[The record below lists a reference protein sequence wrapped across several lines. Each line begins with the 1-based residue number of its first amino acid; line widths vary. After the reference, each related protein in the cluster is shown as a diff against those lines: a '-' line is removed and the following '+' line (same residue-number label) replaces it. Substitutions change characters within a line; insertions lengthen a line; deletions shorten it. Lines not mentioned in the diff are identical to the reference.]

1 MIVKQQQA
9 AFCNPFWHKGFADPF
24 VLKVRGRYYAYAT
37 ETEAHPAEQS
47 WVFPILTSTDMV
59 SWQEVGKAMAH
70 LGAPHFFYWAPEVTE
85 YNGQYFLYYAVHTEE
100 FSGGIRV
107 AVADRP
113 EGPFVDSGHELTR
126 DFVPWA
132 IDPHVFKDHDG
143 QWYLYMTIEYVDAES
158 GLAGSG
164 NAVAR
169 LSDPFT
175 LQGPIT
181 RVTRPTQSWQLFEKQ
196 RASKGGLDWY
206 TVEGPAVLRQRRHY
220 YQMYSG
226 GCYYRDNYAMSYA
239 VADTPMGP
247 GGLKD
252 TSWHDWPG
260 RQGDPRLVHGDEFMI
275 GPGHNSVV
283 LGPNNADH
291 YIIYHATQPG
301 MTGRRPCL
309 DRLFFHGDELWTPAA
324 LHTLQPAPAMPRLR
338 DLFTATELQ
347 SAWQPVSG
355 QWEIAAEGAVIQSDE
370 GVKQSVLRQQERLST
385 NWLLEVNLKHLG
397 GTGCYG
403 IQLCNDGIEC
413 TIQCVL
419 TADKQLVYT
428 DTATGT
434 ITAQPLPADAMLERW
449 HQLLLSLS
457 GSVLT
462 IQFDGRPL
470 METVLAWPA
479 HCFALMTEGSAAAF
493 SAVSLTD
500 HFRDEFLNAGY
511 TPSMLGWTAEESSS
525 ALADW
530 QIRDDA
536 LHQNSTAAGTHIVY
550 KGSHYTQCEFGATM
564 KLQQGDGNAAAGL
577 GLVIQAPDRE
587 SIIIWLQQEQSSA
600 ILKVEGIPASTQ
612 LQLPNINLHDWHTMR
627 LEYQSDQLRIFLDGP
642 EIAVFPISMAAPRI
656 GLATRNATGSFISV
670 WQTSREP

>member
-1 MIVKQQQA
+1 MIVEQQQA

-70 LGAPHFFYWAPEVTE
+70 LGSPHFFYWAPEVTE
-85 YNGQYFLYYAVHTEE
+85 YNGQFFLYYAVHTEE

-113 EGPFVDSGHELTR
+113 EGPFIDSGYELTR
-126 DFVPWA
+126 DFVSWA

-143 QWYLYMTIEYVDAES
+143 QRYLYMTIEYVDAES
-158 GLAGSG
+158 GLVGSG

-169 LSDPFT
+169 LIDPFT

-206 TVEGPAVLRQRRHY
+206 TVEGPAVLHHRRYY

-239 VADTPMGP
+239 IADTPMGP
-247 GGLKD
+247 GGLQD

-260 RQGDPRLVHGDEFMI
+260 RQGDPRLVHGDQFMI

-291 YIIYHATQPG
+291 YIAYHATQPG
-301 MTGRRPCL
+301 MTERRPCL

-338 DLFTATELQ
+338 DLFTSAELQ
-347 SAWQPVSG
+347 PAWQPLGG
-355 QWEIAAEGAVIQSDE
+355 QWEIAAEGAVVQSDE
-370 GVKQSVLRQQERLST
+370 NVKHAVLRQQERLST

-397 GTGCYG
+397 GSSTYG
-403 IQLCNDGIEC
+403 VLLHNADADSS
-413 TIQCVL
+413 IQCAI
-419 TADKQLVYT
+419 TADRQLVCT
-428 DTATGT
+428 DTATGSSQT
-434 ITAQPLPADAMLERW
+434 QPLPADTILERW

-462 IQFDGRPL
+462 IQFDGRPV
-470 METVLAWPA
+470 METVLARPV
-479 HCFALMTEGSAAAF
+479 HSFALMTERSAAAF
-493 SAVSLTD
+493 SAISLTD
-500 HFRDEFLNAGY
+500 HFRDEFLDAGH
-511 TPSMLGWTAEESSS
+511 TPAMLGWTPARPSSD
-525 ALADW
+525 LADW
-530 QIRDDA
+530 QIRDNA
-536 LHQNSTAAGTHIVY
+536 LHQDSLVADTHILY
-550 KGSHYTQCEFGATM
+550 KGQAYNQFDFGATM
-564 KLQQGDGNAAAGL
+564 KLQQVEENSGAAL
-577 GLVIQAPDRE
+577 GLAMQAQDSEP
-587 SIIIWLQQEQSSA
+587 IITWFQQEQSGAS
-600 ILKVEGIPASTQ
+600 LKVEGIPAATRQ
-612 LQLPNINLHDWHTMR
+612 MLPNFNLHDWHTLR
-627 LEYQSDQLRIFLDGP
+627 LEYRADQLHICLDGP
-642 EIAVFPISMAAPRI
+642 EIAVLPISVAAYRI
-656 GLATRNATGSFISV
+656 GLATRNAAGSFISV
-670 WQTSREP
+670 WQTSR